1 MFHLGLISFAA
12 AMLAILI
19 ALILTVF
26 QLFKHQTALTKP
38 ITTLASVSFGLH
50 TLSLLTLMAMQVLQD
65 YSISYV
71 VSVVNSA
78 MPTILKMTAVVGR
91 SGWVTLFWGWTL
103 NLVLFISLHVR
114 RQIQDS
120 WSFLFTALNL
130 LFLVRFHSLLKIP
143 SAESG

>member
-91 SGWVTLFWGWTL
+91 SGWVTLFLGL
-103 NLVLFISLHVR
+103 DPQSGSLY
-114 RQIQDS
+114 
-120 WSFLFTALNL
+120 LAPCPPTN
-130 LFLVRFHSLLKIP
+130 
-143 SAESG
+143 SG